1 MTTHRPMLFSAA
13 YSEQLERTRRESQQ
27 QAHARPQVLWRRGF
41 HSEGGRAGWGY
52 YLEPAPS
59 SSEAQSSA
67 GEESEATEESTA
79 VEEADVYH
87 ERAGRRRRRYA
98 RGEKDGECECGR
110 RQRHVADA
118 RDRNTGRPAPAEA
131 KSLTVSHGSSSSSH
145 LGSPPARTYA
155 AIPGRRIARAIAE
168 RARMAVKSYTL
179 ISLWCVTPPI
189 RGLL

>member
-1 MTTHRPMLFSAA
+1 MHQPMLFSAA

-67 GEESEATEESTA
+67 GEESEATEGSTA
-79 VEEADVYH
+79 VEDTEAGH
-87 ERAGRRRRRYA
+87 ERAGRRRRRQT
-98 RGEKDGECECGR
+98 RGEKDASTSSAGGCECGR

-118 RDRNTGRPAPAEA
+118 RHRNTANGGPAPADR
-131 KSLTVSHGSSSSSH
+131 SSTVSHGSSSLSH
-145 LGSPPARTYA
+145 LHVYA
-155 AIPGRRIARAIAE
+155 P
-168 RARMAVKSYTL
+168 TL
-179 ISLWCVTPPI
+179 ALQVVE
-189 RGLL
+189 